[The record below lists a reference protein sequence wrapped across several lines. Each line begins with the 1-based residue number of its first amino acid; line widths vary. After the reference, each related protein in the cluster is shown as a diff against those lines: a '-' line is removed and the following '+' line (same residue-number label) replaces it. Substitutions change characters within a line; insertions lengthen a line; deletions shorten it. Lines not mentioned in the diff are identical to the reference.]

1 MLGVSSNLLNKSYK
15 ARTGVCSL
23 SELDREVATDSTRE
37 VLGPRTSLPD
47 ISIESLR
54 QSYCIED
61 GGVQGTHMLQDVT

>member
-1 MLGVSSNLLNKSYK
+1 MTKENGKGKWQIAYNNS
-15 ARTGVCSL
+15 SL

-37 VLGPRTSLPD
+37 D

-61 GGVQGTHMLQDVT
+61 GGVQRNRMLQDVT